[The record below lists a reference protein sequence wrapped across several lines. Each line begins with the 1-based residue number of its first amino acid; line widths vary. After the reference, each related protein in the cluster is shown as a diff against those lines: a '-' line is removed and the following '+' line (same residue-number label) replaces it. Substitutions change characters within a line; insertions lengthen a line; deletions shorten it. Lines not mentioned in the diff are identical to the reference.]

1 MKSTTEYTFYQE
13 ARAFLSL
20 ALPLASAQVAQALT
34 GFVDTVMM
42 GWLGQLPLAA
52 GGLAAM
58 VFSSFVLTGTSALAS
73 VSALAAE
80 AYGAGRPRYVGKIA
94 RQGLWVA
101 LFMAL
106 ISVPIMGHLQGGLNA
121 LGQDPM
127 VIPLAHSYLV
137 VVRWGLLPAL
147 GFVVLR
153 GTISAISSTRPIM
166 VIVLAA
172 TVLNG
177 IGNYVLAFGKLGFP
191 AMGLAG
197 LGLASA
203 IAHWTMFLSLLA
215 YLLWPQTQKFRAY
228 DFCQGWYRLDLQP
241 LKRIVQVGW
250 PIGLAT
256 FWEHGLFTV
265 MTFWMGILGTAVLAA
280 NQIALQTVVV
290 VFMVPL
296 AFSQGAPIRVGQ
308 WLGQRNWPQ
317 IKQAATVSIGLT
329 TLFMAIAAL
338 ALIVYPQALVGLYLD
353 LNDPANAETIRFSC
367 TLLRVA
373 GCGQIVDG
381 FQRVMNGVLQGLQDT
396 RIPMILGIAAYWGAG
411 CTTGYWLGFHTALGG
426 IGVWIGSYVGLTV
439 ASILFGARVY
449 GHLQR
454 KHPLNSPR

>member
-1 MKSTTEYTFYQE
+1 MKSTAQFSLRQE
-13 ARAFLSL
+13 VQAFLRL
-20 ALPLASAQVAQALT
+20 AIPLASAQIAQALT

-58 VFSSFVLTGTSALAS
+58 VFSSFLLTGTSTLAS

-80 AYGAGRPRYVGKIA
+80 AYGAGKPLYVGKVA

-101 LFMAL
+101 LLMAL
-106 ISVPIMGHLQGGLNA
+106 ISVPIMGHLQGGLRG

-177 IGNYVLAFGKLGFP
+177 IGNYVLAFDKLGFP

-197 LGLASA
+197 LALASA
-203 IAHWTMFLSLLA
+203 IAHWTMFLSLLV
-215 YLLWPQTQKFRAY
+215 YLLGPKALRFQAY
-228 DFCQGWYRLDLQP
+228 DFCHGWYRLDLKP
-241 LKRIVQVGW
+241 LRRILQLGW
-250 PIGLAT
+250 PIGVAT

-290 VFMVPL
+290 VFMVPF
-296 AFSQGAPIRVGQ
+296 AFSQGATIRVGQ

-317 IKQAATVSIGLT
+317 IKQAAAVSVGLT
-329 TLFMAIAAL
+329 TLFMAIAGL

-367 TLLRVA
+367 ILLRVA
-373 GCGQIVDG
+373 GCGQLVDG

-396 RIPMILGIAAYWGAG
+396 RVPMILGIAAYWGAG
-411 CTTGYWLGFHTALGG
+411 CTTGYWLGFHTSLGG

-439 ASILFGARVY
+439 ASIFFGVRFY
-449 GHLQR
+449 GHLR
-454 KHPLNSPR
+454 RDHHNA